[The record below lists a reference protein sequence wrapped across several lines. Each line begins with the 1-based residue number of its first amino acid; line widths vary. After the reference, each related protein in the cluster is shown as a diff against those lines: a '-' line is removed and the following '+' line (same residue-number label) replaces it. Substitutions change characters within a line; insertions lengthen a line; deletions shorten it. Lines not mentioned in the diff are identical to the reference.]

1 MESAILKGI
10 ILGIGISAP
19 IGPINTEIV
28 RRGLHGGFWPAW
40 MVGAGAG
47 IAHAVFLAAAY
58 VGMSSLVEV
67 WAVRLALFGLGFCL
81 LAWVAVSSFRD
92 AWRGAGNPGLVR
104 PVSDGW
110 RAAFAAGFGFA
121 FLNPLAV
128 LLWVSL
134 VGAPAFGQ
142 REGDAAPHFCLRAD
156 HRLLRC
162 PVWMV
167 SSGDD
172 ERNPLNEG
180 SYCVTDNTS
189 LGGTNMA
196 ILEANDVS
204 KQYQMGEVT
213 VDALDGVDFVVE
225 KGEFVAVMGP
235 SGSGKSTLLHL
246 LGGLDTTT
254 DGEVTLGGR
263 KLSVMS
269 DKEVTLA
276 RRRNVGFVFQFYNL
290 LPTLT
295 AEENIALPLLI
306 DAKKLK
312 EYQSKVDELLE
323 LVGLTDRRKHKPD
336 QLSGGEQQRVA
347 IARAFVNDPDIV
359 LADEPTGN
367 LDSRAGEEIM
377 KLLRRSCDELGQT
390 IVVVTHD
397 PKAASFADRIVFLK
411 DGQIAS
417 EIRLEKGGDTAP
429 ILEQLGELDM

>member
-1 MESAILKGI
+1 
-10 ILGIGISAP
+10 
-19 IGPINTEIV
+19 
-28 RRGLHGGFWPAW
+28 
-40 MVGAGAG
+40 
-47 IAHAVFLAAAY
+47 
-58 VGMSSLVEV
+58 
-67 WAVRLALFGLGFCL
+67 
-81 LAWVAVSSFRD
+81 
-92 AWRGAGNPGLVR
+92 
-104 PVSDGW
+104 
-110 RAAFAAGFGFA
+110 
-121 FLNPLAV
+121 
-128 LLWVSL
+128 
-134 VGAPAFGQ
+134 
-142 REGDAAPHFCLRAD
+142 
-156 HRLLRC
+156 
-162 PVWMV
+162 
-167 SSGDD
+167 
-172 ERNPLNEG
+172 
-180 SYCVTDNTS
+180 
-189 LGGTNMA
+189 MA

-204 KQYQMGEVT
+204 KHYQMGEVT
-213 VDALDGVDFVVE
+213 VDALDRVDFVVG

-246 LGGLDTTT
+246 LGGLDKTT

-263 KLSVMS
+263 RLSVMS

-306 DAKKLK
+306 DGKKLK
-312 EYQSKVDELLE
+312 QYQSKIDELLE

-411 DGQIAS
+411 DGRIAS
-417 EIRLEKGGDTAP
+417 EIQLEKGGDTAP
-429 ILEQLGELDM
+429 ILERLGELA